1 MKRREFMVAASG
13 VSGGAV
19 AATAT
24 TPVVAQEDE
33 NGDDTETDDENGD
46 ADNGD
51 NGDAEDGDNG
61 DENGNGNGNGAAN
74 GGGTE
79 YVEVGDNYFEPEDL
93 TIEPGTTVVW
103 EWVGQVEHNI
113 NPDDD
118 QPEGADWEGHP
129 ELIVEGEYEYTF
141 EIEGTYDYVCDPHVG
156 VGMVGSVEVTEDAGE
171 VEAVAD
177 VDIDELGIPI
187 QKHFVGIA
195 SFLAIFIS
203 FVFTF
208 YLLKYGESAHTSSPG
223 RK

>member
-19 AATAT
+19 AATAA

-33 NGDDTETDDENGD
+33 NGDDTETNDDAEDENGD
-46 ADNGD
+46 DANGD
-51 NGDAEDGDNG
+51 
-61 DENGNGNGNGAAN
+61 DENGNGNGAAN
-74 GGGTE
+74 GNGGGGTE
-79 YVEVGDNYFEPEDL
+79 TVEVGDNYYEPEDL
-93 TIEPGTTVVW
+93 TIEPGTTVLW
-103 EWVGQVEHNI
+103 EWVGEADHNVD
-113 NPDDD
+113 PDDD

-129 ELIVEGEYEYTF
+129 ELISDGEYEYTF
-141 EIEGTYDYVCDPHVG
+141 EVEGTYDYVCTPHVG
-156 VGMVGSVEVTEDAGE
+156 VGMVGSIEVTEDADE
-171 VEAVAD
+171 QAAVAD

-195 SFLAIFIS
+195 SFLAIFVS

-223 RK
+223 RD